1 MRNSAK
7 FSSIVAPLDQCCSSA
22 GISRVVGKGHTL
34 AYNPVLHPVRDG
46 RESSS
51 VTRPAEVA
59 DDSIAGSVSLENR
72 HILARLALRLA
83 RSVSVHCVGI
93 SALKCS

>member
-1 MRNSAK
+1 MRDSAK
-7 FSSIVAPLDQCCSSA
+7 FSGLIAPLHQCCSSA
-22 GISRVVGKGHTL
+22 GIRRVVGQRHAL

-59 DDSIAGSVSLENR
+59 DDSVTGSVGLENG
-72 HILARLALRLA
+72 HVLARLALRLT
-83 RSVSVHCVGI
+83 RGVGVDSVWVPT
-93 SALKCS
+93 LKGS